1 MEKVQA
7 VEMPEINIMPDEC
20 AGILLVRSKLVGR
33 SETNTNNLI
42 WKTKLCI
49 IYLKTVTVL
58 QDQWIF

>member
-49 IYLKTVTVL
+49 ICLKTVTVL